1 MVAPAHRPTRNRPSP
16 SRATAVGTFDPMEP
30 EPDAAPSAG
39 ATTHPAS
46 RRVDIRYVATTT
58 FVVVSV
64 IFAMSSTVWAVGRL
78 WRIVSYLLVALFF
91 AVVLTPAVDF
101 LQYRAKMRRG
111 VATLLVFLAGLVVL
125 TALIYAFVRPIVV
138 QGQKFSDNLPHMID
152 DAQAG
157 KGRIGELITKYDLEK
172 KFNDNRKAIDDQLNS
187 AGSKGVSVVG
197 SVFSGLV
204 AAITVMVLTI
214 LLLLGGPELS
224 HSFLG
229 IIPESRRE
237 RVRRVSSDASRAVS
251 GYMFGNLVISIL
263 AGIAAYVF
271 LRIAGIPYPE
281 VLALW
286 VAFADL
292 IPLVGATLGAIPPV
306 LVAFL
311 QSTPVGIATI
321 IFFVLYQ
328 QFENNVLQVT
338 VMARTV
344 KINPLG
350 ILVSVLIGVEVFGLL
365 GALLAIPVAG
375 VIQVVVRD
383 LWNEREGR
391 PKDVITLGADETTL
405 TDTDPPSAPA

>member
-1 MVAPAHRPTRNRPSP
+1 MESP
-16 SRATAVGTFDPMEP
+16 
-30 EPDAAPSAG
+30 
-39 ATTHPAS
+39 
-46 RRVDIRYVATTT
+46 RRSVDVRYVAVTTL
-58 FVVVSV
+58 VVVSV
-64 IFAMSSTVWAVGRL
+64 VIGVVGSVWALGRL

-101 LQYRAKMRRG
+101 LQHRVKMRRG
-111 VATLLVFLAGLVVL
+111 VATLIVFLLGLVAL
-125 TALIYAFVRPIVV
+125 TGLIYAFVRPIVD
-138 QGQKFSDNLPHMID
+138 QGQKFSDNLPEMID
-152 DAQAG
+152 DAQEG
-157 KGRIGELITKYDLEK
+157 KGRIGELITKYDLEE
-172 KFNDNRKAIDDQLNS
+172 KFNDNREAIDEQINS
-187 AGSKGVSVVG
+187 AGSKGVTIVG
-197 SVFSGLV
+197 TVFSGII
-204 AAITVMVLTI
+204 AAVTVMVLTI
-214 LLLLGGPELS
+214 LLLLGGPDLS
-224 HSFLG
+224 RSILA
-229 IIPESRRE
+229 ILPERRRE
-237 RVRRVSSDASRAVS
+237 RVRRVATDASLAVS
-251 GYMFGNLVISIL
+251 GYMFGNVVISIL

-271 LRIAGIPYPE
+271 MRIAGIPYPE

-306 LVAFL
+306 LVGFL
-311 QSTPVGIATI
+311 HSTPVGIATI

-391 PKDVITLGADETTL
+391 PKDPITLGADETPFVEP
-405 TDTDPPSAPA
+405 DPPAATV

>member
-1 MVAPAHRPTRNRPSP
+1 MAAAIVAPAPHRIPNRPSHP
-16 SRATAVGTFDPMEP
+16 GPGGVGTFGAME
-30 EPDAAPSAG
+30 AQ
-39 ATTHPAS
+39 
-46 RRVDIRYVATTT
+46 RRSVDVRDVALTT
-58 FVVVSV
+58 FVAVCVVIGVVGS
-64 IFAMSSTVWAVGRL
+64 IWAVGRL
-78 WRIVSYLLVALFF
+78 WRIVSYLLVAIFF

-101 LQYRAKMRRG
+101 LQHRAKMRRG
-111 VATLLVFLAGLVVL
+111 VATLIVFLLGLVVL
-125 TALIYAFVRPIVV
+125 TGLIYAFVRPIVD
-138 QGQKFSDNLPHMID
+138 QGRKFSDNLPEMID
-152 DAQAG
+152 DAQEG
-157 KGRIGELITKYDLEK
+157 KGRLGKLITKYDLEE
-172 KFNDNRKAIDDQLNS
+172 KFNDNREAIDEQINS
-187 AGSKGVSVVG
+187 AGSKGVSIVG
-197 SVFSGLV
+197 TVFSGII
-204 AAITVMVLTI
+204 AAVTVMVLTI
-214 LLLLGGPELS
+214 LLLLGGPDLS
-224 HSFLG
+224 ASLLALV
-229 IIPESRRE
+229 PERRRE
-237 RVRRVSSDASRAVS
+237 RVRRVATDASLAVS
-251 GYMFGNLVISIL
+251 GYMFGNVVISVL

-271 LRIAGIPYPE
+271 LRIAGVPYPE

-311 QSTPVGIATI
+311 QSTPAGIATI

-383 LWNEREGR
+383 LWNERDGR
-391 PKDVITLGADETTL
+391 PKDPITLGADEEPFL
-405 TDTDPPSAPA
+405 EGDPPVAPA

>member
-1 MVAPAHRPTRNRPSP
+1 
-16 SRATAVGTFDPMEP
+16 MEP
-30 EPDAAPSAG
+30 Q
-39 ATTHPAS
+39 
-46 RRVDIRYVATTT
+46 RRSVDVRYVALTT
-58 FVVVSV
+58 FVAVSV
-64 IFAMSSTVWAVGRL
+64 VIGVVGSIWTVGRL

-101 LQYRAKMRRG
+101 LQHRVKMRRG
-111 VATLLVFLAGLVVL
+111 VATLIVFLLGLVVL
-125 TALIYAFVRPIVV
+125 TGLIYAFVRPIVD
-138 QGQKFSDNLPHMID
+138 QGRKFSDNLPEMID
-152 DAQAG
+152 DAQEG
-157 KGRIGELITKYDLEK
+157 KGRIGKLITKYDLEE
-172 KFNDNRKAIDDQLNS
+172 KFNDNRKAIDEQINS
-187 AGSKGVSVVG
+187 AGSKGVSIVG
-197 SVFSGLV
+197 TVFSGIV
-204 AAITVMVLTI
+204 AAVTVMVLTV

-224 HSFLG
+224 QSFLA
-229 IIPESRRE
+229 IIPEPRRE
-237 RVRRVSSDASRAVS
+237 RVRRVASDASLAVS
-251 GYMFGNLVISIL
+251 GYMFGNVVISIL

-311 QSTPVGIATI
+311 QSTPAGIATI

-391 PKDVITLGADETTL
+391 PKDPISLGPDEEPFVES
-405 TDTDPPSAPA
+405 DPPVAPA